1 MHLSNLEKKETRLT
15 TTDELIEA
23 ITKESKYHQG
33 IRLYFI
39 DTGSMEGTYIYGSQS
54 LSYDAMPNKHVK
66 IFLGS
71 SNKTFL
77 TINDSS
83 VIMNSLGHDKV
94 EIDLNTLED
103 IDFFQ
108 YECLGVDLHG
118 ISSDMIKSLIKYF
131 EGVHKCI

>member
-1 MHLSNLEKKETRLT
+1 MHLSNSEKKEIRLT

-23 ITKESKYHQG
+23 ITKDSKYHKG

-39 DTGSMEGTYIYGSQS
+39 DNGSMEGTYIYGSQS
-54 LSYDAMPNKHVK
+54 LSYDAMPDKHVK

-77 TINDSS
+77 SINDNS

-94 EIDLNTLED
+94 EIDLNTLEEM
-103 IDFFQ
+103 DFFQ

-131 EGVHKCI
+131 EGVYKCI